1 MSLRSAQKQ
10 SQSTVP
16 IGVGVLGAL
25 VIATGWAVLQGLPF
39 LLGCALTVVFAGCA
53 VALLVAHRVR

>member
-1 MSLRSAQKQ
+1 MSLRSAQNQ

-25 VIATGWAVLQGLPF
+25 VVATGWLVLQGLPF
-39 LLGCALTVVFAGCA
+39 LVGCALSVGFAACA
-53 VALLVAHRVR
+53 VALLVPHRER

>member
-1 MSLRSAQKQ
+1 MSQRSTQ

-25 VIATGWAVLQGLPF
+25 VVLAGWLVLQGLPF
-39 LLGCALTVVFAGCA
+39 LVGCALIAALAAGA
-53 VALLVAHRVR
+53 IALLVPQRRR

>member
-1 MSLRSAQKQ
+1 MSLRTAQKQ

-25 VIATGWAVLQGLPF
+25 VIATGWLVLQGLPF
-39 LLGCALTVVFAGCA
+39 LLGCALTVAFAACA
-53 VALLVAHRVR
+53 VALLVSHRVR